1 MHRTAAVPGRKNHGS
16 ACGAE
21 IDADLNRIRR
31 FHKRFREDIWQDSG
45 SLVST
50 GKGETYRKGI
60 QYSRIPFFR
69 GQNEIRP
76 RSGRRKNRYGEGIGN
91 MSIDKIC
98 MPVLKTERYRRPD
111 GQGRNIMSVEM
122 KDLTG
127 CINPDKMHWKYAI
140 KRQRDPESVRN
151 VAGETGLILPETFEF
166 QQSRFK
172 ERASLRQ
179 QTQGTAK
186 GRGQRRKNCVRGN
199 IGSVFR

>member
-1 MHRTAAVPGRKNHGS
+1 
-16 ACGAE
+16 
-21 IDADLNRIRR
+21 
-31 FHKRFREDIWQDSG
+31 
-45 SLVST
+45 
-50 GKGETYRKGI
+50 
-60 QYSRIPFFR
+60 
-69 GQNEIRP
+69 
-76 RSGRRKNRYGEGIGN
+76 
-91 MSIDKIC
+91 

-140 KRQRDPESVRN
+140 KRQRDPERVRN

-199 IGSVFR
+199 IGSVFRCEVFMRKDSTHGRQKRVTDDIMSPGREKGQNI